1 VDYRSLTLWLKY
13 AEMEM
18 KNKFV
23 NHARNVWDRA
33 VSLLPRV
40 DQLWYKYIHMEE
52 MLGNVAGA
60 RQARG
65 LSKLVCNHSSSLT
78 LRFLLPTFQN
88 QLQHT
93 HRWRNATGGRASGA
107 PYVVFQSWFYRSPS
121 IRSVCPST
129 CPSFLASSLLG
140 SAL

>member
-1 VDYRSLTLWLKY
+1 MDYRSLTLWLKY

-18 KNKFV
+18 KSKFV

-60 RQARG
+60 RQ
-65 LSKLVCNHSSSLT
+65 V
-78 LRFLLPTFQN
+78 
-88 QLQHT
+88 
-93 HRWRNATGGRASGA
+93 GA
-107 PYVVFQSWFYRSPS
+107 PE
-121 IRSVCPST
+121 
-129 CPSFLASSLLG
+129 SF
-140 SAL
+140 